1 MFLIT
6 VFVTTYWSVFWGL
19 VRDGGR
25 NVTLSG
31 LDLFELQR
39 YVRSLC
45 SGHVHDLIMNFYI
58 HALKVLQW

>member
-19 VRDGGR
+19 VGDGGR

-39 YVRSLC
+39 YVVV
-45 SGHVHDLIMNFYI
+45 SGHFHDLIMNLYI